1 MGKASLHVFSKM
13 TNNSVLRSNHEA
25 SPLNE
30 SIQIYDD
37 YEQQL
42 IKQSAA
48 DALQQHSYMLMHS
61 LSHHEH
67 PFKMRSRLLGVMSGL
82 VQSLK
87 FWLADESSTLESS

>member
-1 MGKASLHVFSKM
+1 M
-13 TNNSVLRSNHEA
+13 TNSSVLRGNDEA
-25 SPLNE
+25 SPISENVQVHE
-30 SIQIYDD
+30 D

-67 PFKMRSRLLGVMSGL
+67 PFKMRSRLLGVISGL
-82 VQSLK
+82 GQNLK
-87 FWLADESSTLESS
+87 FWLADESPTSEST